1 MKVQRPLSMHV
12 IDCVIVFRGK
22 LFSFHA
28 KFRLLNYL
36 IIIIFSNLCYS
47 ANFES

>member
-1 MKVQRPLSMHV
+1 MKVQRPLSMHI

-36 IIIIFSNLCYS
+36 IIIIF
-47 ANFES
+47 

>member
-1 MKVQRPLSMHV
+1 MKVQQPLSMDV

-22 LFSFHA
+22 LFSFSHA

-36 IIIIFSNLCYS
+36 IIIIF
-47 ANFES
+47 